1 MHILP
6 SFPIAIK
13 YPSSEELQN
22 IDLFLEEAK
31 TMLRIGSYHDYIV
44 NLQGLI
50 YNNDE
55 GGNEIPEVSIK
66 MMVIQNVHRKMNVS
80 NKNNIIDFIS
90 LFSILKKV
98 ALILEYCS
106 KGDMKS
112 YLIKNRQDFEQSL
125 DNVYHNKRAESH
137 PLTPFHDVALLY
149 RWTYQV

>member
-66 MMVIQNVHRKMNVS
+66 MMVIQNVHRKMNEKQEQHHRLYFFIFYS
-80 NKNNIIDFIS
+80 EKGGTYTGILFKRRYEIIFD
-90 LFSILKKV
+90 
-98 ALILEYCS
+98 
-106 KGDMKS
+106 
-112 YLIKNRQDFEQSL
+112 Q
-125 DNVYHNKRAESH
+125 ES
-137 PLTPFHDVALLY
+137 TRF
-149 RWTYQV
+149 